1 MISGT
6 SAAAENLD
14 EQKTAAEYLFHQNI
28 MVGNQDG
35 DMCLDSLLTRAE
47 LAVILSRLTVN
58 QEYLSAEREFYA
70 GECQFADVPDWAAV
84 YVGYCAFNG
93 FMVGY
98 GDDIFGASDPV
109 TPAAACT
116 IILAIWICQEHRRN
130 TIPPVRR
137 RMS

>member
-1 MISGT
+1 MPRFSP
-6 SAAAENLD
+6 
-14 EQKTAAEYLFHQNI
+14 HQGGAGSDPEPVDSQSRAS
-28 MVGNQDG
+28 VGQ
-35 DMCLDSLLTRAE
+35 R
-47 LAVILSRLTVN
+47 
-58 QEYLSAEREFYA
+58 REFYA

-116 IILAIWICQEHRRN
+116 IILRYLDLARN
-130 TIPPVRR
+130 TGGIRYR
-137 RMS
+137 L